1 MEAEA
6 DENKTS
12 DIIKNLSESFK
23 KIDLTDKEIL
33 EEDISDKN
41 TFMYHKNYLFK
52 SSNMYIN
59 LETIE
64 FKDKKE
70 QNRIRL
76 NFYSYPYD
84 DILIESNQISDKIL
98 NQ

>member
-1 MEAEA
+1 
-6 DENKTS
+6 
-12 DIIKNLSESFK
+12 
-23 KIDLTDKEIL
+23 
-33 EEDISDKN
+33 
-41 TFMYHKNYLFK
+41 
-52 SSNMYIN
+52 MYIN